1 MTTYSQTDTIT
12 RNCILGVGSKT
23 IPLVLW
29 LLILLFHCTAQI
41 PPPQHPIHP
50 RWNTS
55 NHHLSHTVEVRG
67 RKQQFRFRRLSPAR
81 SVVKSPVLLLLL
93 LSPTPNSLKMSSGPI
108 IRSSGLCSAPSAP
121 WNFRQ
126 DRVERCSPPPP
137 SSHPILTFQ
146 TLLRVFNFFC
156 T

>member
-50 RWNTS
+50 CWNTS

-67 RKQQFRFRRLSPAR
+67 RKQQFRFRRPSPAR

-93 LSPTPNSLKMSSGPI
+93 LSPTQ
-108 IRSSGLCSAPSAP
+108 IRSRCHPARSSEAADDAQRRQPRGTFVKTA
-121 WNFRQ
+121 WNG
-126 DRVERCSPPPP
+126 VSPPPP

-146 TLLRVFNFFC
+146 TLFC
-156 T
+156 CVHLFCI